1 MRHTRISVAS
11 YAVAG
16 ILVLSAAAVAWAR
29 SRDAGAGATA
39 AIGTAAA
46 AETAAMPVA
55 DDSGAAVY
63 ARECRSCHGEG
74 EARGRRIPP
83 LRGFAVELLV
93 AEGGREYL
101 IDLMFDGR
109 VRFVVDEK
117 VEYQKTHPAYPHLH
131 DAQVAAVLNH
141 MLAAWGNQ
149 ALLPRGTRPYTAAEV
164 ARRRPGR
171 STSPG

>member
-1 MRHTRISVAS
+1 MRHTRVRAAS
-11 YAVAG
+11 YAIAG
-16 ILVLSAAAVAWAR
+16 ILALTAAAVGWAR
-29 SRDAGAGATA
+29 SRDTYATA
-39 AIGTAAA
+39 AAGEAAP
-46 AETAAMPVA
+46 AEAAAMPVA
-55 DDSGAAVY
+55 AMPVASDSGAAVY

-83 LRGFAVELLV
+83 LRGLAVELLV

-109 VRFVVDEK
+109 VRFEEDGKLV
-117 VEYQKTHPAYPHLH
+117 YQKTHPAYPHLN

-164 ARRRPGR
+164 AGRRPQG
-171 STSPG
+171 